1 MKISIKREQNNARI
15 SSAERE
21 NVRTKFKTMKKFL
34 SMAALALVGAMMTG
48 CSGDDDSIA
57 DIPQQP
63 GNTSKTVTLTTT
75 VGFDASAGTRALT
88 IDGATGVKT
97 FAENDQI
104 AVVYKKKT
112 GGATAVAVSEKLT
125 STDISAD
132 SKSATFTVTLDDPD
146 KTEEVT
152 YIYPAAM
159 AKADGSVNYDALAT
173 QDGTLATLGG
183 KLDYCTKSGA
193 WNADNLPTLTLDNQ
207 LAILALTL
215 KDSDGANEITGNVT
229 DVTVKAD
236 EDTYTVTR
244 SAAAGPIYVA
254 IKPIASKNVVVT
266 TTGGSKDYVKLL
278 TGKTYASG
286 NGYSVSW
293 RMTPIIPFTEATA
306 NDVGRVI
313 AIDGKVYDNTT
324 IATAVNT
331 TAVAIISYVGNPKDA
346 GVGSYRGLAIGMRD
360 AVTNR
365 VVWNDAASFAGDNN
379 GTVVPGGT
387 SGWFLPSMAQLGKV
401 CQGLATKK
409 SGTAITEELSVSGN
423 SNYTASNLNSIITGA
438 GGTGLIPTG
447 YWSSTE
453 SSTSNTVY
461 GVYFGSGRI
470 MPADKTNDNNTGYV
484 RSVIA
489 F

>member
-1 MKISIKREQNNARI
+1 MKKTMRYISI
-15 SSAERE
+15 
-21 NVRTKFKTMKKFL
+21 
-34 SMAALALVGAMMTG
+34 AALALVGAVMTG
-48 CSGDDDSIA
+48 CSKDDVMAIDK
-57 DIPQQP
+57 QQQQTDD
-63 GNTSKTVTLTTT
+63 TSKKTVTMTTT
-75 VGFDASAGTRALT
+75 VGLNAAAKTRALT
-88 IDGATGVKT
+88 GEGVKT
-97 FAENDQI
+97 FAVGEQMAI
-104 AVVYKKKT
+104 VYSN
-112 GGATAVAVSEKLT
+112 GSGRVTAVSLPLKAD
-125 STDISAD
+125 DIKDAGTIASF
-132 SKSATFTVTLDDPD
+132 TFDLETPD
-146 KTEEVT
+146 KSIDVI
-152 YIYPAAM
+152 YIYPASM
-159 AKADGSVNYDALAT
+159 ARADGSINYDALAN
-173 QDGTLATLGG
+173 QDGTLASLASNLDLATYEGEWLGE
-183 KLDYCTKSGA
+183 
-193 WNADNLPTLTLDNQ
+193 NLPSCTLENQ

-278 TGKTYASG
+278 TEKTYASG

-293 RMTPIIPFTEATA
+293 KMTPIIPFTEATA

-324 IATAVNT
+324 IAEAVNAP
-331 TAVAIISYVGNPKDA
+331 AVAIISYVGNPRDA
-346 GVGSYRGLAIGMRD
+346 EVGWYRGLAIGLSD
-360 AVTNR
+360 YTGGR
-365 VVWNDAASFAGDNN
+365 VVWNAAASAAESNN

-387 SGWFLPSMAQLGKV
+387 SGWFLPSIAQLEKV

-409 SGTAITEELSVSGN
+409 SGTAITTELSESDNG
-423 SNYTASNLNSIITGA
+423 NYTAANLNSIITGA
-438 GGTGLIPTG
+438 GGTGLLGT

-453 SSTSNTVY
+453 SSTSTVY
-461 GVYFGSGRI
+461 GVNFNNGRI
-470 MPADKTNDNNTGYV
+470 VTRDKTNNNNTAYV

>member
-1 MKISIKREQNNARI
+1 MSNLKFKKI
-15 SSAERE
+15 
-21 NVRTKFKTMKKFL
+21 KTMKKTMRFL
-34 SMAALALVGAMMTG
+34 SIVALAFVGAVMTG
-48 CSGDDDSIA
+48 CSNDDDSAI
-57 DIPQQP
+57 DKSQQLE
-63 GNTSKTVTLTTT
+63 NTSKKVVTMTTS
-75 VGFDASAGTRALT
+75 VALDAGATTRALT
-88 IDGATGVKT
+88 GEGVKT
-97 FAENDQI
+97 FAVGEQMAI
-104 AVVYKKKT
+104 VYSNGSGMVK
-112 GGATAVAVSEKLT
+112 AVSHALNADDIKDAGT
-125 STDISAD
+125 SASF
-132 SKSATFTVTLDDPD
+132 TFDLETPD
-146 KTEEVT
+146 KSVDVT
-152 YIYPAAM
+152 YIYPASM
-159 AKADGSVNYDALAT
+159 ARADGSINYDALAN
-173 QDGTLATLGG
+173 QDGTLASLAGNLDLATYKGEWLGE
-183 KLDYCTKSGA
+183 
-193 WNADNLPTLTLDNQ
+193 NLPSCTLENQ

-278 TGKTYASG
+278 TEKTYASG

-346 GVGSYRGLAIGMRD
+346 GVGWYRGLAIGMSD

-365 VVWNDAASFAGDNN
+365 VVWNDAVSAADSNN

-387 SGWFLPSMAQLGKV
+387 SGWFLPSIAQLEKV

-409 SGTAITEELSVSGN
+409 SGTAIIAGLSESAN
-423 SNYTASNLNSIITGA
+423 PNYTASNLNSIITGA
-438 GGTGLIPTG
+438 GGTGFINNG

-453 SSTSNTVY
+453 TSTTSNMVY
-461 GVYFGSGRI
+461 GFTFGSGRKVTG
-470 MPADKTNDNNTGYV
+470 DKTYGNGYV

>member
-1 MKISIKREQNNARI
+1 MKN
-15 SSAERE
+15 
-21 NVRTKFKTMKKFL
+21 FL
-34 SMAALALVGAMMTG
+34 SMAALALMGAMMTG
-48 CSGDDDSIA
+48 CSSDDNFDN
-57 DIPQQP
+57 PQQLE
-63 GNTSKTVTLTTT
+63 NTSKKVVTMTTS
-75 VGFDASAGTRALT
+75 VALDAGATTRALT
-88 IDGATGVKT
+88 GEGVKT
-97 FAENDQI
+97 FAAGEQMAI
-104 AVVYKKKT
+104 VYSNGSGMVK
-112 GGATAVAVSEKLT
+112 AVSRALKADDLK
-125 STDISAD
+125 DAGQSA
-132 SKSATFTVTLDDPD
+132 SFTFDLETPD
-146 KTEEVT
+146 KSIDVT
-152 YIYPAAM
+152 YIYPASM
-159 AKADGSVNYDALAT
+159 AKADGSINYDALAN
-173 QDGTLATLGG
+173 QDGTLASLASN
-183 KLDYCTKSGA
+183 LDLATYTGA
-193 WNADNLPTLTLDNQ
+193 WVGENLPRCTLDNQ
-207 LAILALTL
+207 FAILALTL
-215 KDSDGANEITGNVT
+215 KDSDGANEITGDVT

-254 IKPIASKNVVVT
+254 IKPIASKNVVVA

-293 RMTPIIPFTEATA
+293 KMTPIIPFTEATA

-331 TAVAIISYVGNPKDA
+331 TAVAIISYVGNPGDA
-346 GVGSYRGLAIGMRD
+346 GVGYYKGLAIGLSD

-365 VVWNDAASFAGDNN
+365 VVWNDAARSNGYAENNN

-387 SGWFLPSMAQLGKV
+387 SGWFLPSIAQLGKV

-409 SGTAITEELSVSGN
+409 SGTPIIAELSETDN

-438 GGTGLIPTG
+438 GGTGLINSG
-447 YWSSTE
+447 YWTSTE
-453 SSTSNTVY
+453 DPNNGNQAYV
-461 GVYFGSGRI
+461 FIFMSGRLSTGS
-470 MPADKTNDNNTGYV
+470 KTDEAYV

>member
-1 MKISIKREQNNARI
+1 MRYISI
-15 SSAERE
+15 
-21 NVRTKFKTMKKFL
+21 
-34 SMAALALVGAMMTG
+34 AALALVGAVMTG
-48 CSGDDDSIA
+48 CSKDDVMAIDK
-57 DIPQQP
+57 QQQTDD
-63 GNTSKTVTLTTT
+63 TSKKTVTMTTT
-75 VGFDASAGTRALT
+75 VGLNAAPKTRALT
-88 IDGATGVKT
+88 GEGVKT
-97 FAENDQI
+97 FAVGEQMAI
-104 AVVYKKKT
+104 VYSN
-112 GGATAVAVSEKLT
+112 GSGMVMAVSRALKADDIKDAGT
-125 STDISAD
+125 SASF
-132 SKSATFTVTLDDPD
+132 TFDLETPD
-146 KTEEVT
+146 KQIDVT
-152 YIYPAAM
+152 YIYPASM
-159 AKADGSVNYDALAT
+159 ARADGSINYDALAN
-173 QDGTLATLGG
+173 QDGTLASLASN
-183 KLDYCTKSGA
+183 LDLATYEGEWLCE
-193 WNADNLPTLTLDNQ
+193 NLPSCTLQNQ

-266 TTGGSKDYVKLL
+266 TTGGSKEYVKLL

-365 VVWNDAASFAGDNN
+365 VVWNAAASAAEYNN

-387 SGWFLPSMAQLGKV
+387 SGWFLPSIAQLEKV

-409 SGTAITEELSVSGN
+409 KGTAVTAELSIVAN
-423 SNYTASNLNSIITGA
+423 ENYTYTNLNSIIYSA
-438 GGTGLIPTG
+438 GGTGFNN
-447 YWSSTE
+447 STYCT
-453 SSTSNTVY
+453 STASNETSAWYFDFRY
-461 GVYFGSGRI
+461 GKLENK
-470 MPADKTNDNNTGYV
+470 PKTDEGYV

>member
-1 MKISIKREQNNARI
+1 MK
-15 SSAERE
+15 
-21 NVRTKFKTMKKFL
+21 KTMRFL
-34 SMAALALVGAMMTG
+34 SIVALAFVGAVMTG
-48 CSGDDDSIA
+48 CSNDDDSAI
-57 DIPQQP
+57 DKSQQIE
-63 GNTSKTVTLTTT
+63 NTSKKVVTMTTS
-75 VGFDASAGTRALT
+75 VKLDAGATTRALT
-88 IDGATGVKT
+88 GEGVKT
-97 FAENDQI
+97 FAVGEQMAI
-104 AVVYKKKT
+104 VYSNGSSMVK
-112 GGATAVAVSEKLT
+112 AVSRALKADDIKDAGT
-125 STDISAD
+125 SASF
-132 SKSATFTVTLDDPD
+132 TFDLETPD
-146 KTEEVT
+146 KSIDVT
-152 YIYPAAM
+152 YIYPASM
-159 AKADGSVNYDALAT
+159 ARADGSINYDALAN
-173 QDGTLATLGG
+173 QDGTLASLASNLDLATYEGEWLGE
-183 KLDYCTKSGA
+183 
-193 WNADNLPTLTLDNQ
+193 NLPSCTLENQ

-286 NGYSVSW
+286 NGYNVSW

-346 GVGSYRGLAIGMRD
+346 GVGWYRGLAIGMSD
-360 AVTNR
+360 YAGGR
-365 VVWNDAASFAGDNN
+365 VIWDVAASVAESNN

-387 SGWFLPSMAQLGKV
+387 SGWFLPSVAQLEKV

-409 SGTAITEELSVSGN
+409 KGTAVNAELSVVEN
-423 SNYTASNLNSIITGA
+423 KNYTASNLNSIITGA
-438 GGTGLIPTG
+438 GGKGFLDRAYRTSTATSETTAWYFNFRTGMLDDKPK
-447 YWSSTE
+447 TE
-453 SSTSNTVY
+453 VS
-461 GVYFGSGRI
+461 
-470 MPADKTNDNNTGYV
+470 DV

>member
-1 MKISIKREQNNARI
+1 MMNIKNI
-15 SSAERE
+15 
-21 NVRTKFKTMKKFL
+21 L
-34 SMAALALVGAMMTG
+34 LIAALALMGAMMTG
-48 CSGDDDSIA
+48 CSSSDDSIA

-63 GNTSKTVTLTTT
+63 ENTSKKTVTLTTT
-75 VGFDASAGTRALT
+75 VGLDAGATTRALT
-88 IDGATGVKT
+88 GGGVKT
-97 FAENDQI
+97 FAVGEQMAI
-104 AVVYKKKT
+104 VYSNGSGMVK
-112 GGATAVAVSEKLT
+112 AVSRALKAD
-125 STDISAD
+125 DIKDAGTKASF
-132 SKSATFTVTLDDPD
+132 TFDLETPD
-146 KTEEVT
+146 KSIDVT
-152 YIYPAAM
+152 YIYPASM
-159 AKADGSVNYDALAT
+159 ARADGSINYDALAN
-173 QDGTLATLGG
+173 QDGTLASLASNLDLATYEGEWLGE
-183 KLDYCTKSGA
+183 
-193 WNADNLPTLTLDNQ
+193 NLPSCTLENQ

-346 GVGSYRGLAIGMRD
+346 GVGWYRGLAIGMRD
-360 AVTNR
+360 YTGGR
-365 VVWNDAASFAGDNN
+365 VVWNDAASVAESNN

-387 SGWFLPSMAQLGKV
+387 SGWFLPSVAQLEKV

-409 SGTAITEELSVSGN
+409 KGTAVTAELSVQANGD
-423 SNYTASNLNSIITGA
+423 YTYTNLNSIITSA
-438 GGTGLIPTG
+438 GGRGFVDRAYCT
-447 YWSSTE
+447 STA
-453 SSTSNTVY
+453 TSETTAW
-461 GVYFGSGRI
+461 YFGFRTGVL
-470 MPADKTNDNNTGYV
+470 NNKPKKDLGDV

>member
-1 MKISIKREQNNARI
+1 MMNIKNI
-15 SSAERE
+15 
-21 NVRTKFKTMKKFL
+21 L
-34 SMAALALVGAMMTG
+34 LIAALALMGAMMTG
-48 CSGDDDSIA
+48 CSSDDNFDN
-57 DIPQQP
+57 PQQIE
-63 GNTSKTVTLTTT
+63 NKSNVVTLTTT
-75 VGFDASAGTRALT
+75 VALDA
-88 IDGATGVKT
+88 GATTRTLTGEGVKT
-97 FAENDQI
+97 FAVGEQMAI
-104 AVVYKKKT
+104 VYSNGSGMVK
-112 GGATAVAVSEKLT
+112 AVSRALKAN
-125 STDISAD
+125 DIKDAGKMASF
-132 SKSATFTVTLDDPD
+132 TFALETPD
-146 KTEEVT
+146 KSIDVT
-152 YIYPAAM
+152 YIYPASM
-159 AKADGSVNYDALAT
+159 ARDDGSINYDALAN
-173 QDGTLATLGG
+173 QDGTLASLASNLDLATYEGDWLGE
-183 KLDYCTKSGA
+183 
-193 WNADNLPTLTLDNQ
+193 NLPSCTLENQ

-215 KDSDGANEITGNVT
+215 KDSNNGNEITGNVT

-278 TGKTYASG
+278 TEKTYASG

-346 GVGSYRGLAIGMRD
+346 GVGWYRGLAIGMSD
-360 AVTNR
+360 AVIDR
-365 VVWNDAASFAGDNN
+365 IVWNDAASAADSNN

-387 SGWFLPSMAQLGKV
+387 SGWFLPSIAQLEKV

-409 SGTAITEELSVSGN
+409 KGTAVTTELSTVAN
-423 SNYTASNLNSIITGA
+423 DNYTASNLNSIITSA
-438 GGTGLIPTG
+438 GGTGFLDRAYCTSTASNETSAWYFNFRTG
-447 YWSSTE
+447 VLSE
-453 SSTSNTVY
+453 K
-461 GVYFGSGRI
+461 
-470 MPADKTNDNNTGYV
+470 PKTDVGDV

>member
-1 MKISIKREQNNARI
+1 MR
-15 SSAERE
+15 
-21 NVRTKFKTMKKFL
+21 FL
-34 SMAALALVGAMMTG
+34 SIVALAFVGAVMTG
-48 CSGDDDSIA
+48 CSNDDDSAI
-57 DIPQQP
+57 DKSQQID
-63 GNTSKTVTLTTT
+63 NTSKKVVTMTTS
-75 VGFDASAGTRALT
+75 VALDAGATTRALT
-88 IDGATGVKT
+88 GEGVKT
-97 FAENDQI
+97 FAVGEQMAI
-104 AVVYKKKT
+104 VYSNGSGMVK
-112 GGATAVAVSEKLT
+112 AVSRALKADDIKDAGT
-125 STDISAD
+125 SASF
-132 SKSATFTVTLDDPD
+132 TFDLETPD
-146 KTEEVT
+146 KSIDVT
-152 YIYPAAM
+152 YIYPASM
-159 AKADGSVNYDALAT
+159 ARADGSINYDALAN
-173 QDGTLATLGG
+173 QDGTLASLASNLDLATYEGEWLGE
-183 KLDYCTKSGA
+183 
-193 WNADNLPTLTLDNQ
+193 NLPSCTLENQ

-278 TGKTYASG
+278 TEKTYASG

-331 TAVAIISYVGNPKDA
+331 TAVAIISYVGNPGDA
-346 GVGSYRGLAIGMRD
+346 GVGWYRGLAIGMSD
-360 AVTNR
+360 AVTGR
-365 VVWNDAASFAGDNN
+365 VVWNAAASAADSNN

-387 SGWFLPSMAQLGKV
+387 SGWFLPSLAQLEKV

-409 SGTAITEELSVSGN
+409 SGTAITAELSETGN
-423 SNYTASNLNSIITGA
+423 DNYKASNLNSIITGA
-438 GGTGLIPTG
+438 GGTGFQATG

-453 SSTSNTVY
+453 SPTSTTVY
-461 GVYFGSGRI
+461 GVSFASGKI
-470 MPADKTNDNNTGYV
+470 VTGDKTNSSNTGYV

>member
-1 MKISIKREQNNARI
+1 MRYISI
-15 SSAERE
+15 
-21 NVRTKFKTMKKFL
+21 
-34 SMAALALVGAMMTG
+34 AALALVGAVMTG
-48 CSGDDDSIA
+48 CSKDDVMAIDK
-57 DIPQQP
+57 QQQTDD
-63 GNTSKTVTLTTT
+63 TSKKTVIMTTT
-75 VGFDASAGTRALT
+75 VGLNAAAKTRALT
-88 IDGATGVKT
+88 GEGVKT
-97 FAENDQI
+97 FAVGEQMAI
-104 AVVYKKKT
+104 VYSNGSGMVK
-112 GGATAVAVSEKLT
+112 AVSRPLKADDIKDAGT
-125 STDISAD
+125 SASF
-132 SKSATFTVTLDDPD
+132 TFDLETPD
-146 KTEEVT
+146 KSIDVT
-152 YIYPAAM
+152 YIYPASM
-159 AKADGSVNYDALAT
+159 ARADGSINYDALAN
-173 QDGTLATLGG
+173 QDGTLASLASNLDLATYEGEWLGE
-183 KLDYCTKSGA
+183 
-193 WNADNLPTLTLDNQ
+193 NLPSCTLENQ

-278 TGKTYASG
+278 TEKTYASG

-293 RMTPIIPFTEATA
+293 RMTPIITLPEANA

-346 GVGSYRGLAIGMRD
+346 GVGWYRGLAIGMSD
-360 AVTNR
+360 AVIDR
-365 VVWNDAASFAGDNN
+365 VVWNDAASAADSNN

-387 SGWFLPSMAQLGKV
+387 SGWFLPSLDQLGKV

-409 SGTAITEELSVSGN
+409 SGYSITTELSVEAN

-438 GGTGLIPTG
+438 GGTGFLTTGLTTG
-447 YWSSTE
+447 YWTSTE

-461 GVYFGSGRI
+461 GFTFGSGCI
-470 MPADKTNDNNTGYV
+470 MTGNKTNDNNKGYV

>member
-1 MKISIKREQNNARI
+1 MK
-15 SSAERE
+15 
-21 NVRTKFKTMKKFL
+21 KTMRFL
-34 SMAALALVGAMMTG
+34 SIVALAFVGAVMTG
-48 CSGDDDSIA
+48 CSNDDDSAI
-57 DIPQQP
+57 DKSQQLE
-63 GNTSKTVTLTTT
+63 NTSKKVVTMTTS
-75 VGFDASAGTRALT
+75 VALDAVATTRALT
-88 IDGATGVKT
+88 GEGVKT
-97 FAENDQI
+97 FAVGEKMAI
-104 AVVYKKKT
+104 VYSNGSGMMK
-112 GGATAVAVSEKLT
+112 AVSRPLKADDIKDAGT
-125 STDISAD
+125 SASF
-132 SKSATFTVTLDDPD
+132 TFDLETPD
-146 KTEEVT
+146 KSIDVT
-152 YIYPAAM
+152 YIYPASM
-159 AKADGSVNYDALAT
+159 ARADGSINYDALAN
-173 QDGTLATLGG
+173 QDGTLASLASNLDLATYEGEWLGE
-183 KLDYCTKSGA
+183 
-193 WNADNLPTLTLDNQ
+193 NLPSCTLENQ

-278 TGKTYASG
+278 TEKTYASG

-346 GVGSYRGLAIGMRD
+346 GVGWYRGLAIGMRD
-360 AVTNR
+360 YTGGR
-365 VVWNDAASFAGDNN
+365 VVWDAAASVAESNN

-387 SGWFLPSMAQLGKV
+387 SGWFLPSIAQLEKV

-409 SGTAITEELSVSGN
+409 KGTAVTTELSTVAN
-423 SNYTASNLNSIITGA
+423 DNYTASNLNSIITSA
-438 GGTGLIPTG
+438 GGTGFLDRAYCT
-447 YWSSTE
+447 STASNE
-453 SSTSNTVY
+453 TSAW
-461 GVYFGSGRI
+461 YFGFRLG
-470 MPADKTNDNNTGYV
+470 MLNEKPKTDVGDV

>member
-1 MKISIKREQNNARI
+1 MLVFVVHEQFEIKKI
-15 SSAERE
+15 
-21 NVRTKFKTMKKFL
+21 KTMKKTMRFL
-34 SMAALALVGAMMTG
+34 SVVALAFVGAVMTG
-48 CSGDDDSIA
+48 CSNDDDSAI
-57 DIPQQP
+57 DKSQQLE
-63 GNTSKTVTLTTT
+63 NTSKKVVTMTTS
-75 VGFDASAGTRALT
+75 VALDAGATMRALT
-88 IDGATGVKT
+88 GEGVKT
-97 FAENDQI
+97 FAVGEQMAI
-104 AVVYKKKT
+104 VYSNGSGMLK
-112 GGATAVAVSEKLT
+112 AVSLPLKADDIKDAGT
-125 STDISAD
+125 SASF
-132 SKSATFTVTLDDPD
+132 TFDLETPD
-146 KTEEVT
+146 KSINVT
-152 YIYPAAM
+152 YIYPASM
-159 AKADGSVNYDALAT
+159 ARADGSINYDALAT
-173 QDGTLATLGG
+173 QDGTLASLASNLDLATYEGEWLGE
-183 KLDYCTKSGA
+183 
-193 WNADNLPTLTLDNQ
+193 NLPSCTLENQ

-278 TGKTYASG
+278 TEKTYASG
-286 NGYSVSW
+286 NGYNLSW

-365 VVWNDAASFAGDNN
+365 VVWNAAASAAEYNN

-387 SGWFLPSMAQLGKV
+387 SGWFLPSIAQLEKV

-409 SGTAITEELSVSGN
+409 KGTAVTAELSVEAN
-423 SNYTASNLNSIITGA
+423 SDYTSSNLNSIIYSA
-438 GGTGLIPTG
+438 GGTGFVDRAYCTSTASNETTAWYFNFRTG
-447 YWSSTE
+447 KLD
-453 SSTSNTVY
+453 
-461 GVYFGSGRI
+461 
-470 MPADKTNDNNTGYV
+470 DKLKTDVGDV

>member
-1 MKISIKREQNNARI
+1 MK
-15 SSAERE
+15 
-21 NVRTKFKTMKKFL
+21 KTMRFL
-34 SMAALALVGAMMTG
+34 SVVALAFVGAVMTG
-48 CSGDDDSIA
+48 CSNDDDSAI
-57 DIPQQP
+57 DKSQQFE
-63 GNTSKTVTLTTT
+63 NTSKKVVTMTTS
-75 VGFDASAGTRALT
+75 VALDAGATMRALT
-88 IDGATGVKT
+88 GEGVKT
-97 FAENDQI
+97 FAVGEQMAI
-104 AVVYKKKT
+104 VYSN
-112 GGATAVAVSEKLT
+112 GSGMVTAVSRALKADDIKDAGT
-125 STDISAD
+125 SASF
-132 SKSATFTVTLDDPD
+132 TFDLETPD
-146 KTEEVT
+146 KSINVT
-152 YIYPAAM
+152 YIYPASM
-159 AKADGSVNYDALAT
+159 ARADGSINYDALAT
-173 QDGTLATLGG
+173 QDGTLASLASN
-183 KLDYCTKSGA
+183 LDLATYEGEWLCE
-193 WNADNLPTLTLDNQ
+193 NLPSCTLENQ

-365 VVWNDAASFAGDNN
+365 VVWNAAASAAEYNN

-387 SGWFLPSMAQLGKV
+387 SGWFLPSIAQLEKV

-409 SGTAITEELSVSGN
+409 KGTAVTAELSIVAN
-423 SNYTASNLNSIITGA
+423 ENYTYTNLNSIIYSA
-438 GGTGLIPTG
+438 GGTGFNN
-447 YWSSTE
+447 STYCT
-453 SSTSNTVY
+453 STASNETSAWYFDFRY
-461 GVYFGSGRI
+461 GKLENK
-470 MPADKTNDNNTGYV
+470 PKTDEGYV

>member
-1 MKISIKREQNNARI
+1 MK
-15 SSAERE
+15 
-21 NVRTKFKTMKKFL
+21 KTMRFL
-34 SMAALALVGAMMTG
+34 SVVALTFVGAVMTG
-48 CSGDDDSIA
+48 CSNDDDSAI
-57 DIPQQP
+57 DKSQQLE
-63 GNTSKTVTLTTT
+63 NTSKKVVTMTTS
-75 VGFDASAGTRALT
+75 VALDAGATMRALT
-88 IDGATGVKT
+88 GEGVKT
-97 FAENDQI
+97 FAVGEQMAI
-104 AVVYKKKT
+104 VYSNGSGMLK
-112 GGATAVAVSEKLT
+112 AVSL
-125 STDISAD
+125 
-132 SKSATFTVTLDDPD
+132 PH
-146 KTEEVT
+146 VT
-152 YIYPAAM
+152 YIYPASM
-159 AKADGSVNYDALAT
+159 ARADGSINYDALAN
-173 QDGTLATLGG
+173 QDGTLASLASNLDLATYEGEWLGE
-183 KLDYCTKSGA
+183 
-193 WNADNLPTLTLDNQ
+193 NLPSCTLENQ

-215 KDSDGANEITGNVT
+215 KDSNGANEITGNVT

-278 TGKTYASG
+278 TEKTYASG
-286 NGYSVSW
+286 NGYNLSW

-331 TAVAIISYVGNPKDA
+331 TAVAIISYVGNPCDA
-346 GVGSYRGLAIGMRD
+346 GVGPYRGLAIGMSD
-360 AVTNR
+360 AVTGR
-365 VVWNDAASFAGDNN
+365 VVWNAAASAAEYNN

-387 SGWFLPSMAQLGKV
+387 SGWFLPSVAQLGKV

-409 SGTAITEELSVSGN
+409 KGTAVTTELSTSNN
-423 SNYTASNLNSIITGA
+423 SDYASTNLNSIITGA
-438 GGTGLIPTG
+438 GGTGFINTV

-453 SSTSNTVY
+453 SPTSTTVY
-461 GVYFGSGRI
+461 GVSFAYGKIATG
-470 MPADKTNDNNTGYV
+470 DKTNSSDTGYV

>member
-1 MKISIKREQNNARI
+1 MK
-15 SSAERE
+15 
-21 NVRTKFKTMKKFL
+21 KTMKFL
-34 SMAALALVGAMMTG
+34 SMAALALMGAMMTG
-48 CSGDDDSIA
+48 CSSSDDSIA

-63 GNTSKTVTLTTT
+63 ENTSKKTVTLTTT
-75 VGFDASAGTRALT
+75 VGLDAGATTRALT
-88 IDGATGVKT
+88 GEGVKT
-97 FAENDQI
+97 FAVGEQMAI
-104 AVVYKKKT
+104 VYSN
-112 GGATAVAVSEKLT
+112 GSGIVTAVSRALEAGDI
-125 STDISAD
+125 TDEGKTASF
-132 SKSATFTVTLDDPD
+132 TFDLETPD
-146 KTEEVT
+146 KEIDVT
-152 YIYPAAM
+152 YIYPASM
-159 AKADGSVNYDALAT
+159 ARADGSINYDALAN
-173 QDGTLATLGG
+173 QDGTLASLASN
-183 KLDYCTKSGA
+183 LDLATYKGE
-193 WNADNLPTLTLDNQ
+193 WQGEYLPSCTLDNQ

-278 TGKTYASG
+278 TEKTYASG

-346 GVGSYRGLAIGMRD
+346 GVGWYRGLAIGMRD
-360 AVTNR
+360 YTGGR
-365 VVWNDAASFAGDNN
+365 VVWDAAASVAESNN

-387 SGWFLPSMAQLGKV
+387 SGWFLPSVAQLGKV

-409 SGTAITEELSVSGN
+409 KGTAVNAELSVEAN
-423 SNYTASNLNSIITGA
+423 PDYTYTNLNSIITGA
-438 GGTGLIPTG
+438 GGAGLQASG

-453 SSTSNTVY
+453 STSTTVY
-461 GVYFGSGRI
+461 SVSFGSGKI
-470 MPADKTNDNNTGYV
+470 SEGDKTNGIGYV

>member
-1 MKISIKREQNNARI
+1 MK
-15 SSAERE
+15 
-21 NVRTKFKTMKKFL
+21 KTMRFL
-34 SMAALALVGAMMTG
+34 SIVALAFVGAVMTG
-48 CSGDDDSIA
+48 CSNDDDSAI
-57 DIPQQP
+57 DKSQQLE
-63 GNTSKTVTLTTT
+63 NTSKNVVTMTTS
-75 VGFDASAGTRALT
+75 VALDAGATTRALT
-88 IDGATGVKT
+88 GEGVKT
-97 FAENDQI
+97 FAVGEQMAI
-104 AVVYKKKT
+104 VYSN
-112 GGATAVAVSEKLT
+112 GSGMVTAVSRPLKAD
-125 STDISAD
+125 DIKDAGTIASF
-132 SKSATFTVTLDDPD
+132 TFDLETPD
-146 KTEEVT
+146 KSIDVT
-152 YIYPAAM
+152 YIYPASM
-159 AKADGSVNYDALAT
+159 ARADGSINYAALAN
-173 QDGTLATLGG
+173 QDGTLASLASNLDLATYEGEWLGE
-183 KLDYCTKSGA
+183 
-193 WNADNLPTLTLDNQ
+193 NLPSCTLENQ
-207 LAILALTL
+207 FAILALTL

-346 GVGSYRGLAIGMRD
+346 EVGWYRGLAIGMSD
-360 AVTNR
+360 AVTDR
-365 VVWNDAASFAGDNN
+365 VVWNAAASAAESNN

-387 SGWFLPSMAQLGKV
+387 SGWFLPSLTQLEKV

-409 SGTAITEELSVSGN
+409 SGTAITTELSTAGN
-423 SNYTASNLNSIITGA
+423 PSYAASNLNSIITGA
-438 GGTGLIPTG
+438 GGAGFVDRAYCTSTAYNEVSAWYFNFRTGVLNNNP
-447 YWSSTE
+447 
-453 SSTSNTVY
+453 
-461 GVYFGSGRI
+461 
-470 MPADKTNDNNTGYV
+470 KTDVGYV